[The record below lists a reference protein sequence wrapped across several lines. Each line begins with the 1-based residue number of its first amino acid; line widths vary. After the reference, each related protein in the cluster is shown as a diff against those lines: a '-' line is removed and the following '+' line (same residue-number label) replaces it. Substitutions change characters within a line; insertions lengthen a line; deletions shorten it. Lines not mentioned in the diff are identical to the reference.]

1 MLLPRLLFSA
11 LCVSAVL
18 GGCESI
24 PSIHGDEEAGRVA
37 AIGPETPPVSTAY
50 GQPTGTYVGEKVETL
65 RNDFARMQGDIVGFD
80 QRLRQLRTTAVES
93 ATSYQGLVA
102 AIRARL
108 QVGTT
113 PGNPILVQQWNQ
125 AQSALTMSGNAI
137 AEMNTLSSK
146 VADASALATAL
157 LDQVRATFGLPGAVE
172 EDHRQL
178 AALHDDINRSLVQ
191 IDRILVDLAQSVP
204 RQTTYYDAERN
215 NLTALAAA
223 IQAGE
228 LMGASLALQSVGA
241 AAPVAAAL
249 AAPAPL
255 PQIAMREPLVI
266 IRFDKPNVDYEQ
278 ALYLAV
284 SRALE
289 RRPNAAFEVV
299 GVAPVKGT
307 AAQIAVATNEA
318 RRHAEGV
325 VRTLTSLGFPPNRV
339 SLSSTTSAGTDLT
352 EVHLF
357 VR

>member
-11 LCVSAVL
+11 LCVSVVL
-18 GGCESI
+18 GGCET
-24 PSIHGDEEAGRVA
+24 AGFGGRGA
-37 AIGPETPPVSTAY
+37 EQTALISPETPPTSTAA

-65 RNDFARMQGDIVGFD
+65 RNDYARMQGDIASFE
-80 QRLRQLRTTAVES
+80 QRLRQLRATAVQS
-93 ATSYQGLVA
+93 VTTYQQLVA
-102 AIRARL
+102 SIRARL

-113 PGNPILVQQWNQ
+113 PGNPILVQKWNQ
-125 AQSALTMSGNAI
+125 AQSALTLSGNAI

-146 VADASALATAL
+146 VADVSSLASGL
-157 LDQVRATFGLPGAVE
+157 LDQVRATFNLPGAID

-178 AALHDDINRSLVQ
+178 ARLQDDINRSLVQ

-204 RQTTYYDAERN
+204 RQTTYYDAERK

-223 IQAGE
+223 IQAGD

-241 AAPVAAAL
+241 APPVAAATGAL
-249 AAPAPL
+249 APL

-289 RRPNAAFEVV
+289 RRPTAAFEVV
-299 GVAPVKGT
+299 GVAPVTGT
-307 AAQIAVATNEA
+307 AAQVAVATDEA
-318 RRHAEGV
+318 RRHAEAV
-325 VRTLTSLGFPPNRV
+325 VRTLTSLGFPPDRI
-339 SLSSTTSAGTDLT
+339 SLGATTSAGTDLS
-352 EVHLF
+352 EVHVF